1 MAKDKVSVSI
11 LDKFNKEQ
19 LYTKWQEEKAKRQ
32 ELEEELAKKSREW
45 SKKENILTKTVDEL
59 KSTQFIE
66 TQNEDV
72 LKKILDLRAKRLSP
86 VDIHYK
92 LDILGIDIELEEI
105 ETFLASELPKDLKE
119 YYQDKK
125 NKWLESIKMNSKEY
139 RYALLEELQTQ
150 LDRAKKYQEFCGDL
164 QEAHAVGKDIRALL
178 DSMEKV
184 AKNLDD
190 VSPVNVEKDRADDK
204 TQEYMKASREVVK
217 LSTNKDS
224 DVLDNINDIDIEG
237 FVN

>member
-150 LDRAKKYQEFCGDL
+150 LDRAKKYQDL
-164 QEAHAVGKDIRALL
+164 QEAHTVGKDIRALL

>member
-1 MAKDKVSVSI
+1 MAKDKVSMSI

-32 ELEEELAKKSREW
+32 ELEDELSKKSREW
-45 SKKENILTKTVDEL
+45 TRKENMLTKTIEEL
-59 KSTQFIE
+59 KTDSFVDKQDKE
-66 TQNEDV
+66 V
-72 LKKILDLRAKRLSP
+72 LKKILDMRAKRLSP

-92 LDILGIDIELEEI
+92 LDILGIDIELDEI
-105 ETFLASELPKDLKE
+105 ETFLASELPQDLKE

-125 NKWLESIKMNSKEY
+125 NKWLENIKMNSKEY
-139 RYALLEELQTQ
+139 RFALLEELQTQ
-150 LDRAKKYQEFCGDL
+150 LDRAKKYQEYCGDL
-164 QEAHAVGKDIRALL
+164 QEAHAVGKDIRAIL

-204 TQEYMKASREVVK
+204 TQEYMRASREKVK
-217 LSTNKDS
+217 LATDNGE
-224 DVLDNINDIDIEG
+224 VLNNINDIDIEG